1 MLSPGVGHVSSGTVR
16 VPWLDHD
23 ADVQGTEAARA
34 GRCAEM
40 LGAVA
45 ATAVPLTNWRSSTEA
60 GSGCGSCTPGVTA
73 APGQAVSCTERVRYH
88 RRQHQHLQG
97 SARPVATRACSG
109 RLHGDAGY
117 DGCTPGQ
124 RPGQRAQLFRRLR
137 QPPGTQVERRDAFVS
152 GRVERASTI
161 TAQPCHGF
169 RGSCKTN
176 GLASARHACMNA
188 LF

>member
-1 MLSPGVGHVSSGTVR
+1 LTTALMCKELKPRVLVAVR
-16 VPWLDHD
+16 KCLVRSQRPRFRS
-23 ADVQGTEAARA
+23 QTG
-34 GRCAEM
+34 GRP
-40 LGAVA
+40 LRPAVA
-45 ATAVPLTNWRSSTEA
+45 VDHVPLGLQRHPA
-60 GSGCGSCTPGVTA
+60 KQCLALLRLRC
-73 APGQAVSCTERVRYH
+73 H

-152 GRVERASTI
+152 GRVERASNI

-169 RGSCKTN
+169 RGSCGTN

-188 LF
+188 LL